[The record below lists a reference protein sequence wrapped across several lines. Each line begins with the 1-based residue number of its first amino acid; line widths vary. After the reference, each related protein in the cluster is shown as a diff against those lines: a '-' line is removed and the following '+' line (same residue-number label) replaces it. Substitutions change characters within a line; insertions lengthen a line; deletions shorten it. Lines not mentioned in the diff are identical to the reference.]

1 MVFLSCRQQMMQAG
15 ISMSASWT
23 AARRSNRMGSRRKLC
38 SHAKLRSTPPGSY
51 TEATAMQFTTARALC
66 GDAGSVQWLTICR
79 DRSHDRPA

>member
-38 SHAKLRSTPPGSY
+38 SHAKLRSTPPRVLY
-51 TEATAMQFTTARALC
+51 
-66 GDAGSVQWLTICR
+66 
-79 DRSHDRPA
+79 